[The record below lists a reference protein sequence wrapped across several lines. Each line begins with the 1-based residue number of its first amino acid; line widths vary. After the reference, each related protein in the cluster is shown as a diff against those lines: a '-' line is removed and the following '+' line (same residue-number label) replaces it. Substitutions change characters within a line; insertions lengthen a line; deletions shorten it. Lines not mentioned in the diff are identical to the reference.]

1 MDWTDHRRL
10 DRTPGPDGCCLGYGS
25 RFGAVR
31 VAIAGGHGKIAL
43 RLAKVLSQ
51 RGDEVVGLIRN
62 PDHAD
67 EVRQAGAEPAVV
79 DLEHAND
86 GDVAQAIAGC
96 DAVVFAAGA
105 GPGSGSARKETMDYG
120 GAVKLI
126 AAAKQAGV
134 SRYVIV
140 SSMGANPNEP
150 GDDTFSVYLRA
161 KGRADDA
168 VRESGLDTTV
178 VRPGSLT
185 NDAGTGRVR
194 LDESL
199 PHGQVTRDDVAAVLV
214 AVLDSPN
221 TIGRT
226 VDLIGGDTPVAEAVA
241 AI

>member
-1 MDWTDHRRL
+1 M
-10 DRTPGPDGCCLGYGS
+10 
-25 RFGAVR
+25 R
-31 VAIAGGHGKIAL
+31 VAIAGGHGQIAL
-43 RLAKVLSQ
+43 RLAKIMSE
-51 RGDEVVGLIRN
+51 RGDEVVALIRN

-67 EVRQAGAEPAVV
+67 EVKRAGAEPAVV
-79 DLEHAND
+79 DLEHASEEE
-86 GDVAQAIAGC
+86 VASAISGS

-105 GPGSGSARKETMDYG
+105 GPGSGAERKETMDYG

-134 SRYVIV
+134 GRYVIV
-140 SSMGANPNEP
+140 SSMGANPDAP

-168 VRESGLDTTV
+168 VRASGLDATV
-178 VRPGSLT
+178 VRPGGLT
-185 NDAGTGRVR
+185 NDPGTGRVR
-194 LDESL
+194 LGERL
-199 PHGQVTRDDVAAVLV
+199 PRGQVTRDDVAAVLA

-226 VDLIGGDTPVAEAVA
+226 FDLIGGDTPVAEAVA